1 MKRAITLSLMVLLSA
16 CSKKATPEGEGSG
29 APKAGSAEAA
39 APATAPAAKPAD
51 GSGANAKTVADI
63 NAMPGGKLDSKEI
76 LARPAGTEGVLVQ
89 HILVSWKDKAPI
101 YAQRGGQDPRGAGRD
116 EAAVE
121 TLVNATLARIAK
133 GEDFKALMTELSE
146 DPGSNKSGMPYP
158 VDPQAPMVPPFKD
171 LAMRL
176 KLDEIGVVASP
187 FGYHIMKRV
196 SPPPPDAAE
205 SADILARTETA
216 PKAKVQHVLISFK
229 EKAEIYAGR
238 GGQDPRA
245 AARSQADAR
254 KLVADLAQK
263 GAKGDFVKLMKEF
276 SEDPGSSKTGEA
288 YDIAPDAPMVPGF
301 LKLGLR
307 LKVGEVGIV
316 LTEFGYHVM
325 KRTE

>member
-16 CSKKATPEGEGSG
+16 CSKKATPEGEG
-29 APKAGSAEAA
+29 ARATKAGTAEAA

-101 YAQRGGQDPRGAGRD
+101 YAQRGGQDPRGAART
-116 EAAVE
+116 EADVE
-121 TLVNATLARIAK
+121 TLVTATLARLAK